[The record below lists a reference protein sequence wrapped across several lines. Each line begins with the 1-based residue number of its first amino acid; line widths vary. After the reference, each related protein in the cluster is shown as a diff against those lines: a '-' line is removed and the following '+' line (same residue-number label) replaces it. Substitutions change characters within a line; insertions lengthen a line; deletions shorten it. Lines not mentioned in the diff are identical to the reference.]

1 MLEIEIVSGLLLPSK
16 QLPQNRKDEVDMNAN
31 EARQH
36 VRDIKTIEK
45 AVEDAK
51 VRNYDPPVKTADV
64 LLGVSIHPDALS
76 DQRLHDNEVYTSA
89 YQEAKKP

>member
-1 MLEIEIVSGLLLPSK
+1 LEIEIVRGQLLLSK
-16 QLPQNRKDEVDMNAN
+16 KLSQNKKDKVDMNGN

-36 VRDIKTIEK
+36 ARDIKTVEK
-45 AVEDAK
+45 AVANAK
-51 VRNYDPPVKTADV
+51 VRNYDPPIKTANV
-64 LLGVSIHPDALS
+64 LLGVSIYPDALS